1 MLIPS
6 QKTTLQKNLPTLL
19 ITSCI
24 NPSDL
29 TVKLKD
35 PLLRLNHTL
44 EGLQHWVNISP
55 ELKIVICDG
64 SGFDFSGTASRAFPG
79 ANIECLNFINSTKE
93 VEAKGK
99 GYGEG
104 EIIAYALD
112 NSKYLN
118 QSDRFM
124 KSTGKLWVS
133 NVHKLIKNRHELFLI
148 DAHFKRH
155 FKKYEIQYLDTRF
168 FISNIDFYKQF
179 LIDAYKESCFEPGC
193 NIEHIFLKRLLR
205 INARNFIFQKNPAI
219 YGFGG
224 GNGSYYKYSLIKR
237 ILINLKKR
245 LLTTNPKFINLFII
259 DN

>member
-1 MLIPS
+1 M
-6 QKTTLQKNLPTLL
+6 
-19 ITSCI
+19 
-24 NPSDL
+24 
-29 TVKLKD
+29 
-35 PLLRLNHTL
+35 
-44 EGLQHWVNISP
+44 QHWVNISP

-64 SGFDFSGTASRAFPG
+64 SGFDFSETASSAFPG
-79 ANIECLNFINSTKE
+79 VNIECLNFINSTKE
-93 VEAKGK
+93 VQAKGK

-112 NSKYLN
+112 NSKYLK

-133 NVHKLIKNRHELFLI
+133 NVHKLLKNRHELFLI
-148 DAHFKRH
+148 DAYFKRH
-155 FKKYEIQYLDTRF
+155 FNNYEIQYLDTRF

-193 NIEHIFLKRLLR
+193 NIEHIFLKRLLG
-205 INARNFIFQKNPAI
+205 IKARNFILQKNPAI

-224 GNGSYYKYSLIKR
+224 GNGSYYKQGFIKG

-245 LLTTNPKFINLFII
+245 LLTKDSKFTHLFVI